1 MYWIPID
8 ANFYQVVDFQKAK
21 KQIDL
26 CLIFRLVD
34 VHILNFYSLFENLFC
49 TKVLTDIFAIW
60 CVKNQSQLE
69 LADELIDT
77 SVEKSNKKISI
88 SPWVILSNQPILWNT
103 RFWLANNSQIEIS
116 ENNDHSIIAADEQQ
130 WTSIVLLKRPWQIK
144 FAIWSRKN
152 NPNRI
157 RYNATENRLQ
167 IQLRK

>member
-77 SVEKSNKKISI
+77 SVEKSNKKNLNIS
-88 SPWVILSNQPILWNT
+88 LG
-103 RFWLANNSQIEIS
+103 
-116 ENNDHSIIAADEQQ
+116 DIIQSTHFMKYA
-130 WTSIVLLKRPWQIK
+130 VLIG
-144 FAIWSRKN
+144 
-152 NPNRI
+152 
-157 RYNATENRLQ
+157 
-167 IQLRK
+167 